1 MEMKSF
7 SHWDTGAK
15 RKCIRT
21 LNVSVCSSLL
31 WGDRH
36 VLSSSS
42 ELLPKLERA
51 LLASPLLPGFLLLPP
66 DVLQRWASVSG
77 SSSLSVEAQPGSR
90 HVPPLK
96 EPLSLF
102 RSDRGAVVSSGIVC
116 QPSAFLIPA
125 NKLPSC
131 RLRACFSR
139 FLASRVC

>member
-77 SSSLSVEAQPGSR
+77 SSSLSAGMF
-90 HVPPLK
+90 PPLK